1 MCFLSRYEHLKFDLD
16 RIQINMLKQ
25 GKWLI
30 LVYFFEKKSE
40 IVNRFFVNLY
50 IIKILGRLFNIMCK
64 NYKFM
69 CEIFKTIIYFKVL
82 LYILCKYWVFQ
93 DILINM

>member
-64 NYKFM
+64 NYRFM
-69 CEIFKTIIYFKVL
+69 CEIFKTIIYFEVL

-93 DILINM
+93 DILINI